1 MYELY
6 SQSTPFSFHSDS
18 ELYFIQGDNR
28 IGGKYWKARYTEYA
42 DATFTRRK
50 RFSEAEAHLGILGIV
65 KSSVMF
71 GTREI
76 FQWGM

>member
-42 DATFTRRK
+42 DATLLEERDSLRQKPTLEFW
-50 RFSEAEAHLGILGIV
+50 V
-65 KSSVMF
+65 
-71 GTREI
+71 
-76 FQWGM
+76 